1 MTVCAGLDDRFESLD
16 DSFEGLENSFV
27 GLGLGDS
34 LEVQTIVWGA
44 WQARWP
50 GHARAEGRKFSRP
63 WANDKGPES

>member
-44 WQARWP
+44 W
-50 GHARAEGRKFSRP
+50 
-63 WANDKGPES
+63 